1 MKNASADDHI
11 RKIFEN
17 FFDAIFGR
25 GATRLR
31 FRAARAPRVQKHH
44 KRRAPAARRAKKTI
58 FLDENARCA
67 RRPFGESH
75 RAVKTC
81 VASVP
86 RVGSGD
92 HTGIVT
98 CDDCRALKHDVNGLQ
113 EFFKSVG

>member
-1 MKNASADDHI
+1 MKNASADDRI

-17 FFDAIFGR
+17 FFDVIFRR

-31 FRAARAPRVQKHH
+31 FRAARATRVQKHH
-44 KRRAPAARRAKKTI
+44 KQRAPAARIAKKTI
-58 FLDENARCA
+58 FIDKNARCA
-67 RRPFGESH
+67 RRPFGGAH

-86 RVGSGD
+86 RVGSED

-98 CDDCRALKHDVNGLQ
+98 CDDCRAPKHDVNGLQ

>member
-1 MKNASADDHI
+1 VKKASADDRI

-17 FFDAIFGR
+17 FFDAIFR
-25 GATRLR
+25 RRATRFE
-31 FRAARAPRVQKHH
+31 FRVARAPRVQKRH
-44 KRRAPAARRAKKTI
+44 KRRAPAARRAKKPI
-58 FLDENARCA
+58 FLDENARCT
-67 RRPFGESH
+67 RRRSCEGH
-75 RAVKTC
+75 HAAKTC

-86 RVGSGD
+86 RTGSED

>member
-1 MKNASADDHI
+1 VKKASADDRN
-11 RKIFEN
+11 RKNFEN
-17 FFDAIFGR
+17 FFDAIFR
-25 GATRLR
+25 RRATRFE
-31 FRAARAPRVQKHH
+31 FRVARAPRVQKRH
-44 KRRAPAARRAKKTI
+44 KRRAPAARRAKKPI
-58 FLDENARCA
+58 FPDENARRA
-67 RRPFGESH
+67 RRPFCEAH